1 MENNLYNFTD
11 DTGSFKSF
19 SAHKIKSLYLPLC
32 NELLMSSVSADLHG
46 DIKSGQNSFL
56 LEPVS
61 RINLSLSRVSRN
73 FWVYIHQDKIWSAAG
88 VSKNLKQ
95 IQQDKFTLE
104 AGQLWQRIIRENRN
118 IGLKSTILSFVPAGP
133 DALEVMQVSLTNIS
147 KKKISFIPYAAIPLY
162 ARSADNLRDH
172 RHVTSLLTR
181 IKEEKYG
188 IKVKPTLLFDESGHE
203 PNNTVYFVAA
213 CDNQAKPPRYIYP
226 TQEMFC
232 GESGDPEAPEAVF
245 KNKLPQKISIQGKE
259 PMAAMRFAEITLS
272 PGAQVT
278 YIMVMGLSQK
288 DCNLGSLI
296 SKFGQNK
303 KLGAHF
309 EKTKNFWQEQS
320 KAVDISSGNKHF
332 DNWLRWVSIQPAL
345 RKIFGCSFLPDFD
358 YGKGGRG
365 WRDLWQDCL
374 GLILNNPQAVR
385 PLLINNFCGVKID
398 GSNATI
404 IGKSESEF
412 TPLEARRRR
421 RLTVASGNL
430 PLTGFTADRNN
441 LSRVWMDHGV
451 WPLLTLDLYIQ
462 ETGDLEILFEHAA
475 YFKNHQINRA
485 RDIDY
490 KWSASYGNKL
500 KTKSGKIY
508 QGTIF
513 EHLLVQNL
521 VQFYNV
527 GAHNHVRLEG
537 ADWNDGLD
545 MAKEHGESVAF
556 SSMYAQNLATLAQ
569 LLLKCGRKEP
579 EVAEELKILLTDFN
593 YRDIAQKHKLLERY
607 FSKTKENLSG
617 KKIRLEAA
625 ALSRILSKKSLW
637 MKKHIRKSEWLKE
650 GFFNGYYDNRKKR
663 VDGKE
668 RNLLKMTLASQV
680 FPIMSGVAS
689 PGQIKKILANV
700 YRYLYDESIG
710 GIRLN
715 TDFSR
720 VSFKT
725 SSGIPLEAG
734 KKEQHDL
741 GRAFSFAYGDKENG
755 AVFSHMVV
763 MFAYALYKQGYA
775 QEGWRALSSL
785 YKLAANTARSKV
797 YPCLPEYFDLSG
809 RGMYSYL
816 TGSASWFILTLLT
829 QSFGVRGLDGDL
841 LIEPKLSVEQF
852 KSADKISISRVFAAR
867 KLKIVF
873 LNPKRLGVGE
883 YRIKRFLLN
892 AEQFPI
898 QETSRIV
905 VFREVITSLPK
916 EKLNMLEVHLG

>member
-1 MENNLYNFTD
+1 MGINKPKEAMKNNNLYIFTD
-11 DTGSFKSF
+11 ERGNFKSF
-19 SAHKIKSLYLPLC
+19 FADKLKSLYLPLC
-32 NELLMSSVSADLHG
+32 NQTLMSSISPDLHG
-46 DIKSGQNSFL
+46 DIKSSQNSFL

-61 RINLSLSRVSRN
+61 RINLSLSRASRN
-73 FWVYIHQDKIWSAAG
+73 FWVYINQDTIWSATG

-95 IQQDKFTLE
+95 IEQDKFTLE
-104 AGQLWQRIIRENRN
+104 AGQLWQRISRENRN
-118 IGLKSTILSFVPAGP
+118 IGLKSAILSFVPAGRQ
-133 DALEVMQVSLTNIS
+133 ALEVMQITLTNIS

-172 RHVTSLLTR
+172 RHVTSLLIR

-203 PNNTVYFVAA
+203 PNNTVYFTAA
-213 CDNQAKPPRYIYP
+213 CDNKGKPARYIYP

-232 GESGDPEAPEAVF
+232 GESGDLEAPEAVF
-245 KNKLPQKISIQGKE
+245 KNKLPQKTSIQGKE
-259 PMAAMRFAEITLS
+259 PMAALRFAEVNLS

-288 DCNLGSLI
+288 DCNLNSLI
-296 SKFGQNK
+296 NKFGRSK
-303 KLGAHF
+303 KIEAHF

-320 KAVDISSGNKHF
+320 KLLDVSSGNRHF
-332 DNWLRWVSIQPAL
+332 DNWLRWVNIQPVL

-374 GLILNNPQAVR
+374 GLILNNPQSVR
-385 PLLINNFCGVKID
+385 QLLVNNFCGVKID

-404 IGKSESEF
+404 IGKKPGEF
-412 TPLEARRRR
+412 I
-421 RLTVASGNL
+421 
-430 PLTGFTADRNN
+430 ADRNN

-451 WPLLTLDLYIQ
+451 WPLLTLDLYIH
-462 ETGDLEILFEHAA
+462 ETGDWGILFEHVA
-475 YFKNHQINRA
+475 YFRNHQINRA

-490 KWSASYGNKL
+490 KWSVSCGNKL

-527 GAHNHVRLEG
+527 GAHNHIRLEG

-556 SSMYAQNLATLAQ
+556 SSMYAQNLSTLAQ
-569 LLLKCGRKEP
+569 LALKCGGKGL

-593 YRDIAQKHKLLERY
+593 YQDIAQKHKLLEKY

-617 KKIRLEAA
+617 KKIHLNTV
-625 ALSRILSKKSLW
+625 ALSRILNKKSLW
-637 MKKHIRKSEWLKE
+637 VKKHIQKSEWLKE
-650 GFFNGYYDNRKKR
+650 GFFNGYYDNRKNR
-663 VDGKE
+663 VDGK
-668 RNLLKMTLASQV
+668 RKNLLRMTLASQV

-689 PGQIKKILANV
+689 AGQIKKILANV
-700 YRYLYDESIG
+700 YRYLYDTSLA
-710 GIRLN
+710 GIHLN
-715 TDFSR
+715 TDF
-720 VSFKT
+720 
-725 SSGIPLEAG
+725 
-734 KKEQHDL
+734 KEEQPDL

-763 MFAYALYKQGYA
+763 MFAYALYKQGYS

-785 YKLAANTARSKV
+785 YKMAADTARSKI
-797 YPCLPEYFDLSG
+797 YPCLPEYFDFSG

-816 TGSASWFILTLLT
+816 TGSASWFALTLLT
-829 QSFGVRGLDGDL
+829 RSFGVRGFDGDL

-873 LNPKRLGVGE
+873 FNPKRLEAGK